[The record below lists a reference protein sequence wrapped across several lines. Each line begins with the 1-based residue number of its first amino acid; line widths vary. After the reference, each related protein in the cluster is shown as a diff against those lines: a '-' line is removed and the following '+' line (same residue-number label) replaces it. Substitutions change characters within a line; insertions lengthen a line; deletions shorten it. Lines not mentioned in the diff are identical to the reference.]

1 MKTIINAFLVFLFL
15 VLYVICPGC
24 KKVKLPSVETVQIS
38 DITENAAV
46 INYKITEDGG
56 GSISYHGVCWDLST
70 DPTTNLTTKTIEQGG
85 PYGSSYGEYWAS
97 ITGLEFGKTYHVRA
111 YATNPAGTSYG
122 KDLTF
127 STRTIG
133 PPAGV
138 KTKSVSALGSWAV
151 ISGGSFTS
159 VGGSSEVEC
168 GLCWDLVQGPTTGS
182 NKIFYNS
189 SDVFSFTSIMTNLAP
204 NTTYFARAYVSNPAG
219 TVYGNEIS
227 VTTTSN
233 VTDVENRT
241 YHTVNIGTQVWLM
254 ENLATTK
261 FNDGSP
267 IPQITSQPTWD
278 NLSTP
283 AFCWFNNE
291 KPLADDFRGALY
303 NWHAVNTGKLCPAGF
318 HVPTIDEWNAMTE
331 YLGGSAA
338 AAGEMLKPNEMQW
351 GDVEYG
357 VISDSCLFWGILCGT
372 RDTIVGFQGLTGCGI
387 YETSHYWSSTPEGTS
402 QAWAFVLYMG
412 STDKHEFSRKNGYS
426 VRCLKD

>member
-1 MKTIINAFLVFLFL
+1 MKANITADLVFVLFFL
-15 VLYVICPGC
+15 SVICPGC
-24 KKVKLPSVETVQIS
+24 KKVKLPSVITVKVEQ
-38 DITENAAV
+38 ITENAAV

-85 PYGSSYGEYWAS
+85 PYGSSFGEYWAS
-97 ITGLEFGKTYHVRA
+97 ITGLGYGKTYHVRA
-111 YATNPAGTSYG
+111 YATNSAGTSYG

-127 STRTIG
+127 STRTVS

-138 KTKSVSALGSWAV
+138 KTKSVSALGSWAA
-151 ISGGSFTS
+151 ISGGTFTS
-159 VGGSSEVEC
+159 AGGSSEAEC
-168 GLCWDLVQGPTTGS
+168 GICWDVVQGPTTGS
-182 NKIFYNS
+182 NKVFYHS
-189 SDVFSFTSIMTNLAP
+189 SDIFSFTSIMTGLAP

-227 VTTTSN
+227 LTTTSN

-267 IPQITSQPTWD
+267 IPQVTSQPTWD

-283 AFCWFNNE
+283 AYCWFNNE
-291 KPLADDFRGALY
+291 KPPADDFRGPLY
-303 NWHAVNTGKLCPAGF
+303 NWHAVNSGKLCPAGF
-318 HVPTIDEWNAMTE
+318 HVPTAGDWDVLME
-331 YLGGSAA
+331 YLGGPSA

-357 VISDSCLFWGILCGT
+357 VMSDSCLFWGILCGT
-372 RDTIVGFQGLTGCGI
+372 RDTITGFQGAGGCGV
-387 YETSHYWSSTPEGTS
+387 YESSHFWSSTPEGTS